1 MVSLSFSHFAH
12 TNHVL
17 HFHAVIVGVAIAFLS
32 EPQEQVVAV
41 SNSLLLSL
49 AHSQSALSGADSI
62 HDIYPHT
69 DRIPRRLNTFW

>member
-12 TNHVL
+12 TNDIL
-17 HFHAVIVGVAIAFLS
+17 HFHAVIVAIALLC
-32 EPQEQVVAV
+32 EPQEQVVAL

-62 HDIYPHT
+62 HHINPHT
-69 DRIPRRLNTFW
+69 DRIPRRLKTFW